1 MKHFCII
8 VNQSKEEGLEKAKHL
23 ADIIEDKG
31 GFAQILPTRKEGEL
45 TGEGFT
51 DLSGLDQK
59 VEAALVLGGD
69 GTVIQAAR
77 ELSAYNLPIMG
88 INLGTMGF
96 LTTVEI
102 DQMEQAMDLL
112 FEDQF
117 HLEERVMMSG
127 AVIKG
132 GQAVYWSH
140 ALNDIVITRSGYSRI
155 ITVQVSVNGQ
165 KWADYRGDGVILS
178 TPTGSTAYNM
188 SAGGPVI
195 LPEAQAFAITPIC
208 AHSTESRGVVTS
220 SRDAIRVEIT
230 HSKKTQTE
238 EAIVSFDGNNGIP
251 LETGDVVE
259 VRQAD
264 QQIRFIKFEARGLLD
279 NLRDKIRSVHQESEV

>member
-1 MKHFCII
+1 M
-8 VNQSKEEGLEKAKHL
+8 NQSKEEGLEQAKKL
-23 ADIIEDKG
+23 ALCIERKG

-51 DLSGLDQK
+51 DLAGLDPK

-77 ELSAYNLPIMG
+77 ELAAYNLPIMG

-96 LTTVEI
+96 LTEI
-102 DQMEQAMDLL
+102 DPDQIEQAVELL
-112 FEDQF
+112 FADQF
-117 HLEERVMMSG
+117 RLEERVMMAGSVLKEG
-127 AVIKG
+127 K
-132 GQAVYWSH
+132 AVYWSH
-140 ALNDIVITRSGYSRI
+140 ALNDIVVTRSGFSRI
-155 ITVQVSVNGQ
+155 ISVQVSVNGQ
-165 KWADYRGDGVILS
+165 KLADYRGDGVILA
-178 TPTGSTAYNM
+178 TPTGSTAYNL

-208 AHSTESRGVVTS
+208 AHTTEGRGVVTS
-220 SRDAIRVEIT
+220 ARDSIRVEIT
-230 HSKKTQTE
+230 QSKKSQKE

-259 VRQAD
+259 VRQAE
-264 QQIRFIKFEARGLLD
+264 QLIRFIKMENRGLLD
-279 NLRDKIRSVHQESEV
+279 NLRDKIRSVHVESEV